1 MKEKVLETIKKY
13 NLIET
18 KDKVVIGVSGGP
30 DSMTLLNVLLEIK
43 EEKTIDFDIVVCHVN
58 HMIRKEAIEDEEY
71 VLKFCKKYNIECF
84 VKRIDVTKLAKD
96 QKTGTEEAGRKAR
109 YEFFNEILEKTSSN
123 KIATAHTAN
132 DNAETVFMNIIRGSG
147 MGGLKG
153 IEAKNKNL
161 IRPLIECS
169 REEIEAYCKEKKLNP
184 RIDKTNF
191 ENVYTRNRIR
201 NQLIPYIKENFNPN
215 IIETINRLSSL
226 SKQENEYIEKVTSQ
240 KFKELL
246 IEKTK
251 NQIILDLNQFNLQ
264 ETVIKNNLVLYTIN
278 ILFGTRSGIEK
289 KHIEDI
295 IKLCSNNIGNKFL
308 IPNKKVKILVKNK
321 KIFFIATANLP

>member
-43 EEKTIDFDIVVCHVN
+43 AEKNIDFDIVVCHVN

-71 VLKFCKKYNIECF
+71 VFKFCEKYHIACF

-96 QKTGTEEAGRKAR
+96 QKIGTEEAGRKAR

-147 MGGLKG
+147 NRRLK
-153 IEAKNKNL
+153 
-161 IRPLIECS
+161 
-169 REEIEAYCKEKKLNP
+169 
-184 RIDKTNF
+184 
-191 ENVYTRNRIR
+191 RNR
-201 NQLIPYIKENFNPN
+201 
-215 IIETINRLSSL
+215 
-226 SKQENEYIEKVTSQ
+226 SQ
-240 KFKELL
+240 KQKC
-246 IEKTK
+246 
-251 NQIILDLNQFNLQ
+251 NQ
-264 ETVIKNNLVLYTIN
+264 TTH
-278 ILFGTRSGIEK
+278 RM
-289 KHIEDI
+289 
-295 IKLCSNNIGNKFL
+295 
-308 IPNKKVKILVKNK
+308 
-321 KIFFIATANLP
+321 